1 MKLSAHTAGAS
12 AKCRYDYRVG
22 LLPRGASSRLA
33 RDRRTDQCNLRR
45 NPVAAPLLVQL
56 RERIA
61 SETISQLHNPG
72 NPFVWRPAVQG
83 FGEGH
88 TGRAANLEC
97 VASSKEGIAPMAS
110 KPDDA
115 KSGLR

>member
-1 MKLSAHTAGAS
+1 MIIGSAFFPAGHPA
-12 AKCRYDYRVG
+12 D
-22 LLPRGASSRLA
+22 LPVTGG
-33 RDRRTDQCNLRR
+33 RTSVVFGETLCLPTGRQ
-45 NPVAAPLLVQL
+45 AAPLLVQL

-97 VASSKEGIAPMAS
+97 VPSRKEGIAPMAS